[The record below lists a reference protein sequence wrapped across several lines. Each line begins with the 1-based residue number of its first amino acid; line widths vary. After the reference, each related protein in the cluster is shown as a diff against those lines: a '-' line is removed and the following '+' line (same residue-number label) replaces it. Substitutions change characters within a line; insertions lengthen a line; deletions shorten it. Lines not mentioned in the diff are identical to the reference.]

1 MTARANACTM
11 VAGCGRKQDL
21 PVSDLNFRVELTA
34 PDIEPYRA
42 GNTGTEYVTTFAAP
56 EPGPHVMVTALT
68 HGNEICGAIA
78 LDRLLRAAV
87 RPRRGR
93 LTLAFDNVAAYHEF
107 DPRYPIASRYID
119 EDFNRL
125 WSPATLDGTRQS
137 IELERARALR
147 PFVEAADF
155 LLDLH
160 SMQYATAP
168 LMLAG
173 LLRRSRALAR
183 RVGIPELI
191 MCDAGHAAGP
201 RMRDYGGFGD
211 PASHKTALL
220 IEAGQHWE
228 RRAAEVAT
236 DVMLRFLIAL
246 DVMTRDDVAAI
257 GGPDF
262 AVQPRQRVIEVT
274 EAVTIS
280 GDRFDF
286 AGDFRGL
293 EVLPGKGTLIG
304 RDDGREVRTPYDD
317 CVLLMPSR
325 RLVKGQTAVR
335 LGRYI
340 E

>member
-1 MTARANACTM
+1 M
-11 VAGCGRKQDL
+11 
-21 PVSDLNFRVELTA
+21 SDLHYPVEVTP
-34 PDIEPYRA
+34 PDIEPYRV
-42 GNTGTEYVTTFAAP
+42 GNTGVEYVHSFTAA
-56 EPGPHVMVTALT
+56 EAGPHVLVTALT

-78 LDRLLRAAV
+78 LDRLLRAGAQ
-87 RPRRGR
+87 PRRGT
-93 LTLAFDNVAAYHEF
+93 LTLAFDNVAAYSEF

-125 WSPATLDGTRQS
+125 WSPATLDGPRQS
-137 IELERARALR
+137 VELERARALR
-147 PFVEAADF
+147 PIVGAADF

-160 SMQYATAP
+160 SMQHATAP

-173 LLRRSRALAR
+173 LLPRSRELAR

-201 RMRDYGGFGD
+201 RMRDYGGFGE
-211 PASHKTALL
+211 PNSSKTALL

-228 RRAAEVAT
+228 RRAAEVAS

-246 DVMTRDDVAAI
+246 GTVIREDVAAL

-262 AVQPRQRVIEVT
+262 DAQPRQRTIEVT
-274 EAVTIS
+274 EAITITS
-280 GDRFDF
+280 DRFDF

-293 EVLPGKGTLIG
+293 EVLPQKGMLIG
-304 RDDGREVRTPYDD
+304 RDDGREVRTPYEN
-317 CVLLMPSR
+317 CVLIMPSR

-340 E
+340 D